1 MKLYW
6 RYKKDGKWTWKAVR
20 IHEVH
25 AEGETFLDLLIAKE
39 SDVAE
44 NLELVDFIKRGEE
57 E

>member
-39 SDVAE
+39 SNVAE
-44 NLELVDFIKRGEE
+44 DEEMISFIQECEE

>member
-6 RYKKDGKWTWKAVR
+6 RYKKDGKWTWKPVR

-25 AEGETFLDLLIAKE
+25 AEGETFLDVLIGKE

-44 NLELVDFIKRGEE
+44 CQELVKFRMEGEE